1 MINMY
6 IYTGFQKIYNLS
18 IFSFSIKKVEPELVK
33 GERPLH
39 VSTMTALFHLR
50 TVARTE
56 LLLRCE
62 MLMPS
67 PSPFWKEE
75 LIRRRKK
82 SLFPA
87 DLFELANRGQERET
101 IGCFNYPITGV
112 RWQPTVQSH
121 CPITSLQN
129 NLRKIKKLLH
139 QSHLSKS

>member
-1 MINMY
+1 MVMINMY

-33 GERPLH
+33 GKRSLH

-67 PSPFWKEE
+67 PSPFWWEKKRYTY
-75 LIRRRKK
+75 LICIFKK
-82 SLFPA
+82 QLFQKLVNIVLGWQFIPSPLA
-87 DLFELANRGQERET
+87 FLFKPFFSHEW
-101 IGCFNYPITGV
+101 P
-112 RWQPTVQSH
+112 RWNF
-121 CPITSLQN
+121 SLQY
-129 NLRKIKKLLH
+129 
-139 QSHLSKS
+139 Q